1 MEAEPCFAS
10 PSMWL
15 TSSKWR
21 WWSSETVA
29 VVTGGNRG
37 IGFAIVKRLAQLG
50 LTVILTARDT
60 QKGEAALNTLRDQY
74 GLNVHFLP
82 LDVSDPSSINTFAS
96 SFKAR
101 YGPTLDIL
109 VNNAGVS
116 FNDLHNNSVEHAE
129 TVIKTN
135 FYGPKLLTQALLPVF
150 RALNTDSSQSSPT
163 RILNISSRLGS
174 LKKMRNSEIREVLES
189 ENVSEEEIDETV
201 NMFLEDVKMGRW
213 KNRGWPEYWTDYAVS
228 KLALNAYSKVLG
240 KRYDQLKREE
250 DHQHGLLRVI
260 CFCPGF
266 TQTSMTQGK
275 GTHSADDAATFA
287 AALVL
292 LPPQYLPTT
301 VKFFYLPSITSKL

>member
-1 MEAEPCFAS
+1 MEAEPCFSS
-10 PSMWL
+10 PSVYL
-15 TSSKWR
+15 KLSRGR

-37 IGFAIVKRLAQLG
+37 IGFAIVKLLAELG

-60 QKGEAALNTLRDQY
+60 QKGEAAVNTLRDEY
-74 GLNVHFLP
+74 GLNVDFLP
-82 LDVSDPSSINTFAS
+82 LDVSDPSSINSFAS
-96 SFKAR
+96 SFKAK

-116 FNDLHNNSVEHAE
+116 FNDLNDNSVEHAE

-150 RALNTDSSQSSPT
+150 RALNADSSPT

-174 LKKMRNSEIREVLES
+174 LNKVINSEIRRVLES
-189 ENVSEEEIDETV
+189 ENVCEKEIDETV
-201 NMFLEDVKMGRW
+201 SMFLEDVKMGRW

-240 KRYDQLKREE
+240 KRYD
-250 DHQHGLLRVI
+250 DLRVI

-266 TQTSMTQGK
+266 TRTSMTKGK
-275 GTHSADDAATFA
+275 GTHSPDHAASFA
-287 AALVL
+287 AALAL
-292 LPPQYLPTT
+292 LPPQHLPTT
-301 VKFFYLPSITSKL
+301 AKFFYLPSIHSKL